1 MLSRNKILH
10 KYNNVLLENDKSNFD
25 QTKRFKYKTYF
36 SKWSFQNEYMFS
48 LVQSTNF
55 ALQNNQVIQK
65 IKVQHDK

>member
-1 MLSRNKILH
+1 MINLILI
-10 KYNNVLLENDKSNFD
+10 KLNVLNIRLVV
-25 QTKRFKYKTYF
+25 
-36 SKWSFQNEYMFS
+36 QNEYMFS